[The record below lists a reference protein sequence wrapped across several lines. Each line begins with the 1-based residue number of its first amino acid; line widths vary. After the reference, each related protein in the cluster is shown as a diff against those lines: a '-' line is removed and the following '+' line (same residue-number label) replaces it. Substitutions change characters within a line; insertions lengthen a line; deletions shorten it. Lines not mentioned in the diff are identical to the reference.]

1 MPPSFLE
8 GLEGFIPGLLPQ
20 QAKPKFNK
28 RKSSLRQ
35 CQIASLGVESLEK
48 LGSGFLY
55 QGRGRSGKR
64 ASNATTV

>member
-28 RKSSLRQ
+28 RKSSEAVSDGLLR
-35 CQIASLGVESLEK
+35 S
-48 LGSGFLY
+48 
-55 QGRGRSGKR
+55 
-64 ASNATTV
+64 